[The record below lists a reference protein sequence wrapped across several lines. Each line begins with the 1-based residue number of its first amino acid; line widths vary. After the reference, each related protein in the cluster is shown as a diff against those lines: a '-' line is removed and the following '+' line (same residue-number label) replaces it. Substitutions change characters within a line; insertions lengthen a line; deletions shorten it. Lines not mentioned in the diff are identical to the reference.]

1 MVIQKNN
8 RDNLK
13 KEDISKSIF
22 INTGIPKIYS
32 SEIINDILNIL
43 ITNLNNNKYIKI
55 KNFGIFKLIKKK
67 SRIGR
72 NPKNNKTYTISSR
85 SVVTFRASNI
95 LNLKIRKNVK
105 KKI

>member
-13 KEDISKSIF
+13 KEDISKNIF
-22 INTGIPKIYS
+22 LITGVPKLYLS
-32 SEIINDILNIL
+32 KIINDILNIL
-43 ITNLNNNKYIKI
+43 ISNLNLRRNLKI
-55 KNFGIFKLIKKK
+55 KNFGTFKVLKKK

-85 SVVTFRASNI
+85 LVATFKASNK

-105 KKI
+105 K